1 MFVVFVV
8 ALNKT
13 FISRTEVIKI
23 ITIKAISILQN
34 KLKLFNSICEVGSL
48 SIVIKWLI
56 NFKIL
61 LSELSIV
68 LVEESSIFNAK
79 VKNTHINNRNKNT
92 PVKIG
97 FLGLLI
103 IYRKAVATSIA
114 VTIIINTGLIVIAI
128 TPPY

>member
-1 MFVVFVV
+1 MFVVFGVV
-8 ALNKT
+8 LNNT
-13 FISRTEVIKI
+13 FISRTEVTRVI
-23 ITIKAISILQN
+23 AISAMSILQN
-34 KLKLFNSICEVGSL
+34 KLKLFNNIFEVGSP
-48 SIVIKWLI
+48 SIVIKLHI
-56 NFKIL
+56 NFKTL

-79 VKNTHINNRNKNT
+79 VKNTHTNSKNKNT

-103 IYRKAVATSIA
+103 MYRKAVATNIA

-128 TPPY
+128 PPY